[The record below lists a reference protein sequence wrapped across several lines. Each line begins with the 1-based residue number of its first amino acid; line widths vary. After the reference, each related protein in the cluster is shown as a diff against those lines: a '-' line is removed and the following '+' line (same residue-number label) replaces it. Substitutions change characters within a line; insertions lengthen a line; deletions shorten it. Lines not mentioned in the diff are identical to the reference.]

1 MRFLIIFIFLITNVV
16 AEELP
21 GIKNIVIHKIPKT
34 HDNVIFLDKNDQ
46 KININEYTGNLL
58 ILNFWATWCEPCK
71 EEMPS
76 LDKLQANPELDKI
89 KIFPINIGKESLN
102 KVNKFFIDLNI
113 KNFEPYFDPPTT
125 LAKMFTLRGVPTTIL
140 INKEGQE
147 FARIIGS
154 IDFEDTNFVN
164 WIKLKFL
171 QSILVK
177 KIQIKLINFLKILI
191 SKISNLILIHLPY

>member
-16 AEELP
+16 ADELP
-21 GIKNIVIHKIPKT
+21 DIKNIVFHKIPKT

-76 LDKLQANPELDKI
+76 LDKLQANPELDNI
-89 KIFPINIGKESLN
+89 KIFAINIGKETLG

-125 LAKMFTLRGVPTTIL
+125 LAKMFSLRGVPTTIL

-147 FARIIGS
+147 FARVIGS
-154 IDFEDTNFVN
+154 IDFEDKNFIN
-164 WIKLKFL
+164 WIKKY
-171 QSILVK
+171 
-177 KIQIKLINFLKILI
+177 N
-191 SKISNLILIHLPY
+191 

>member
-21 GIKNIVIHKIPKT
+21 GIKNIVIHKVPKT
-34 HDNVIFLDKNDQ
+34 YDNVIFLDKKDQ
-46 KININEYTGNLL
+46 KININEYKGSLL

-76 LDKLQANPELDKI
+76 LDNLQVNPDLDKI
-89 KIFPINIGKESLN
+89 KIFAINIGKENLE
-102 KVNKFFIDLNI
+102 KVNKFFINLNI
-113 KNFEPYFDPPTT
+113 KNFEPYFDSPIT
-125 LAKMFTLRGVPTTIL
+125 LAKTFSLRGVPTSIL

-154 IDFEDTNFVN
+154 IDFEDKNFVN
-164 WIKLKFL
+164 WIKKY
-171 QSILVK
+171 
-177 KIQIKLINFLKILI
+177 N
-191 SKISNLILIHLPY
+191 

>member
-16 AEELP
+16 AEELS

-34 HDNVIFLDKNDQ
+34 YDNVIFLDKNDQ

-76 LDKLQANPELDKI
+76 LDSLQVNPELDNI
-89 KIFPINIGKESLN
+89 KIFAINIGKEKLN
-102 KVNKFFIDLNI
+102 KVNKFFVDFNI

-125 LAKMFTLRGVPTTIL
+125 LAKKFSLRGIPTSIL

-154 IDFEDTNFVN
+154 INFEDENFVK
-164 WIKLKFL
+164 WIKKY
-171 QSILVK
+171 
-177 KIQIKLINFLKILI
+177 N
-191 SKISNLILIHLPY
+191 

>member
-34 HDNVIFLDKNDQ
+34 YDNVIFLDKKDQ
-46 KININEYTGNLL
+46 KINIDQYLDNLL

-76 LDKLQANPELDKI
+76 LDKLQANPELDKT
-89 KIFPINIGKESLN
+89 KIFAINIGKENLD
-102 KVNKFFIDLNI
+102 KVNKFFINLNI

-125 LAKMFTLRGVPTTIL
+125 LAKKFSLRGVPTSIL

-154 IDFEDTNFVN
+154 IDFEDENFVS
-164 WIKLKFL
+164 WIKKY
-171 QSILVK
+171 
-177 KIQIKLINFLKILI
+177 N
-191 SKISNLILIHLPY
+191 